1 MKKKYV
7 MLVFTS
13 LLISSCAKKVEVPE
27 PKVELSQKKPKKTFA
42 SLEDFNSYLEK
53 YNDNVSF
60 RNSAQSEIYAPVEML
75 VEDDAFA
82 SVFNEDA
89 EVSIA
94 DVTYKVTNVGTFFS
108 LNEQS
113 ENMGQYISVNEDL
126 INQLPQP
133 EPDEEPIPE
142 FLIAAQPN
150 LNLAT
155 LVDEEDK
162 IFYLGNGVYYKD
174 GIEENLYDNAPID
187 HIDDADSP
195 ISPLI
200 PSSNTPSG
208 NSTSANNSTSFSYS
222 NYFAPS
228 VFEGLDFSNAKVY
241 TYTQKNGEVLNDFGS
256 KDRLVVQLKAKNFLI
271 FSYVKASVRIDHKK
285 KYWFGWRTLQ
295 NYDELRAGFVNLTLD
310 YNLPSF
316 ANLPNNTPKNPLDNG
331 ANPYLKKFFT
341 IKIDD
346 DPFDLYRLTDIL
358 SIPNLPYNIRNI
370 VEDFL
375 NNPQSVYSDLLNKQK
390 NNAIQTLTNYVKS
403 QLGNNITTSNR
414 FSFAIPSNN
423 YITIPL
429 IEKKK
434 TSTGAK
440 IEYTFGFQTMMIGV
454 SGNSINNLNINAKPS
469 NTPKIISGAAFGAGK
484 LNGVWKTSVLVKNKS

>member
-1 MKKKYV
+1 MTKHCF
-7 MLVFTS
+7 LFVFAS
-13 LLISSCAKKVEVPE
+13 LLIISCEKRNGLSDLDNEQKIASEQKSSRKH
-27 PKVELSQKKPKKTFA
+27 FA
-42 SLEDFNSYLEK
+42 TLEDFNQHLNK
-53 YNDNVSF
+53 FNDDLVF
-60 RNSAQSEIYAPVEML
+60 RNSEVSQIYAPVEML

-82 SVFNEDA
+82 SVFNRDA

-108 LNEQS
+108 VNDQS
-113 ENMGQYISVNEDL
+113 QNIANYIKVDQNM

-133 EPDEEPIPE
+133 EPDQEPIPN
-142 FLIAAQPN
+142 FLVSAQPD
-150 LNLAT
+150 LEKAT
-155 LVDEEDK
+155 LVDEQDR
-162 IFYLGNGVYYKD
+162 IFYLGNGVYYRD
-174 GIEENLYDNAPID
+174 GIEEELFNNAQAD
-187 HIDDADSP
+187 HIDGANSP
-195 ISPLI
+195 STALM
-200 PSSNTPSG
+200 PSSNIITASTP
-208 NSTSANNSTSFSYS
+208 FSYS
-222 NYFAPS
+222 NYFTPT
-228 VFEGLDFSNAKVY
+228 VFEGLDFSNAKILSF
-241 TYTQKNGEVLNDFGS
+241 TEKNGEVLNDFGS

-285 KYWFGWRTLQ
+285 KFWFGWRTLQ
-295 NYDELRAGFVNLTLD
+295 NYDELRAGFANLTLD

-316 ANLPNNTPKNPLDNG
+316 ANLPNNTPKNPIDNG

-370 VEDFL
+370 IGNLLE
-375 NNPQSVYSDLLNKQK
+375 NPQTIYSDLLNKQK
-390 NNAIQTLTNYVKS
+390 NNAIQTLTDYVKS
-403 QLGNNITTSNR
+403 QLGSNITTTNR
-414 FSFAIPSNN
+414 FSFAIPGNN

-440 IEYTFGFQTMMIGV
+440 IEYTFGFQTMMIGI
-454 SGNSINNLNINAKPS
+454 SGSSISDLNFSAKPS

-484 LNGVWKTSVLVKNKS
+484 LNGVWKTSVLVKNKN

>member
-1 MKKKYV
+1 MSYCEKRNE
-7 MLVFTS
+7 
-13 LLISSCAKKVEVPE
+13 IDVPG
-27 PKVELSQKKPKKTFA
+27 VNVNQKRPKKQFST
-42 SLEDFNSYLEK
+42 LEDFNQYLER
-53 YNDNVSF
+53 YNNDIKF
-60 RNSAQSEIYAPVEML
+60 RNSIESEIYQPVEML

-89 EVSIA
+89 EVSIG
-94 DVTYKVTNVGTFFS
+94 DMTYKVTNVGTFFS
-108 LNEQS
+108 KNDVSQNIEQYV
-113 ENMGQYISVNEDL
+113 EVDQQI
-126 INQLPQP
+126 INQLPIP
-133 EPDEEPIPE
+133 EPGEEPIPV
-142 FLIAAQPN
+142 FLTAEQPN
-150 LNLAT
+150 LTEAK
-155 LVDEEDK
+155 VADK
-162 IFYLGNGVYYKD
+162 KDRIFYLGDGVYYKD
-174 GIEENLYDNAPID
+174 GIEEELYYNKSED
-187 HIDDADSP
+187 HLDDADSP
-195 ISPLI
+195 ITPLV
-200 PSSNTPSG
+200 PSNNVANSATSTP
-208 NSTSANNSTSFSYS
+208 FSYS

-228 VFEGLDFSNAKVY
+228 VFEGLDFSGAKIYSY
-241 TYTQKNGEVLNDFGS
+241 TDKNGEILNDFGP
-256 KDRLVVQLKAKNFLI
+256 KDRPVVQLKAKIFLI

-310 YNLPSF
+310 YSLSSF
-316 ANLPNNTPKNPLDNG
+316 ANLPNNTPKNPIDNG

-358 SIPNLPYNIRNI
+358 AIPDLPFNVRGI
-370 VEDFL
+370 VQDL
-375 NNPQSVYSDLLNKQK
+375 LDNPEAIYSDLLNKQK

-403 QLGNNITTSNR
+403 QLGTNITTTNK
-414 FSFAIPSNN
+414 FSFAIPRNN

-454 SGNSINNLNINAKPS
+454 SGSSINSLNLTATPS
-469 NTPKIISGAAFGAGK
+469 NSPKVISGAAFGAGK